1 MEAGAERGPS
11 CGRQTRQLARLDPPS
26 PVVLDRWEQK
36 VDHGHGIPL
45 PGRIGRVT
53 HDRIIGPVH
62 ATDCHELHRP
72 PRGPGTRDPPGRDTV
87 ARVPDQRT
95 LTVNGTSR
103 TAAVPDE
110 AVVRLGVQLT
120 RPTADAARRE
130 AASVTDAVIA
140 ALLDLGIDRA
150 DIRTETVALTAAF
163 E

>member
-1 MEAGAERGPS
+1 
-11 CGRQTRQLARLDPPS
+11 
-26 PVVLDRWEQK
+26 
-36 VDHGHGIPL
+36 
-45 PGRIGRVT
+45 
-53 HDRIIGPVH
+53 
-62 ATDCHELHRP
+62 
-72 PRGPGTRDPPGRDTV
+72 
-87 ARVPDQRT
+87 VPDQRT